1 MSQIF
6 IIFVLSFIQ
15 VLQVLQ
21 LSKKYGTERVHKVI

>member
-6 IIFVLSFIQ
+6 IIFVLKFFNFRK
-15 VLQVLQ
+15 LQ